1 MLSKEVWNRQ
11 KWEFLYHI
19 HGSIY
24 NKKTESDEII
34 WDEKGLIN
42 TREIINDSKQQ
53 REGGERIIRQSV
65 IIGYDKQQQ
74 IMYNPFKT
82 FFAKLNQLVMEAD
95 GVIFIGYGFNDIHL
109 NATFEDFRDKEK
121 KKVVVIDWFE
131 NWEDK
136 NGTIQTNKLENDSE
150 RHKKYHYCFGLY
162 MSKKLQEG
170 EVEYHTKNENSD
182 NINYETII
190 YKLGLVAATE
200 HINEIIKF
208 LNDKN

>member
-1 MLSKEVWNRQ
+1 
-11 KWEFLYHI
+11 
-19 HGSIY
+19 
-24 NKKTESDEII
+24 
-34 WDEKGLIN
+34 
-42 TREIINDSKQQ
+42 
-53 REGGERIIRQSV
+53 
-65 IIGYDKQQQ
+65 
-74 IMYNPFKT
+74 MYNPFKT

-136 NGTIQTNKLENDSE
+136 NGIIQINRLENDSE
-150 RHKKYHYCFGLY
+150 RHKKYCYCFGLYLEY

-170 EVEYHTKNENSD
+170 EVEYHTKNENPD

-200 HINEIIKF
+200 HIDEMIKF
-208 LNDKN
+208 FNNDN